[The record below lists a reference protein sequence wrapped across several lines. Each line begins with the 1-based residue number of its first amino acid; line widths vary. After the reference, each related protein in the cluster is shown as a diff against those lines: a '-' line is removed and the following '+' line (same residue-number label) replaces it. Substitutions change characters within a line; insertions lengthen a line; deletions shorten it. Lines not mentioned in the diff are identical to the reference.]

1 MDAGSN
7 GYFSLI
13 FDGTN
18 KPGVN
23 EFLAEDLLTARAY
36 NFYLVAGNFNGASP
50 KSPVV
55 KYFSCLP
62 P

>member
-1 MDAGSN
+1 
-7 GYFSLI
+7 LI
-13 FDGTN
+13 FDGKN

-23 EFLAEDLLTARAY
+23 EFLAKDLLTARAY
-36 NFYLVAGNFNGASP
+36 NFYLVAVNFNGAGP
-50 KSPVV
+50 RSPVV